1 MANKLNPELVQNI
14 AELTNVKKISDLPI
28 INVIDKDNETETIRT
43 SQQFNNSYI
52 LSSTLLEDN
61 SQVGGRYFNY
71 RVKLNEV
78 TEYLRTLSDANL
90 AVFRN
95 TFDFF
100 VNSLKSNTEN
110 SYVQFAPANDI
121 IDYENPD
128 NNYSYTFKYKLSE
141 VLDGAYG
148 FTYYIGSDEKEHE
161 LTYTNGLTEGLVT
174 NVTLE
179 KYVRNSIATLL
190 GVPSTPAYVTEA
202 IDSVVEFVEWFKGY
216 TKDKDGLSE
225 LIRKIKEKD
234 EEIISSYTAAD
245 NTLRSYINNKINDL
259 DSTTNAEPGKYIIG
273 IEQNDGLI
281 TNVTSKQIT
290 IDEVEGL
297 QSALDN
303 INIDTPVIGVADEG
317 NSLMI
322 NGTEY
327 TLSLNSDKKL
337 LFTVYTKISYTN
349 CTSAQHFEYNSGDK
363 SFTVSAKPTKN
374 CIVTNRWE
382 DDNAGTTYNANVPIS
397 ANVSVSNNASGL
409 FNLIIKETDKGATKE
424 AIVKYAFDYYDS
436 WQYVTDELIT
446 SSNINDKFNLF
457 ERKNSPN
464 ANGYISKYN
473 FTVSGEKYVYILIKK
488 SSATFIIGSGT
499 TPGQNPGGVEKI
511 CEYQP
516 YGNASGSPKYYLYR
530 SSRVQT
536 ANCNIT
542 VS

>member
-1 MANKLNPELVQNI
+1 MANKLNPEIVQNI

-28 INVIDKDNETETIRT
+28 INVIDKDNENETIRT

-90 AVFRN
+90 TVFRN
-95 TFDFF
+95 MFDFF

-110 SYVQFAPANDI
+110 SYVQFAPVNDI

-148 FTYYIGSDEKEHE
+148 FTYYFGSDEKEHE
-161 LTYTNGLTEGLVT
+161 LTYTNVLTAGLVT

-245 NTLRSYINNKINDL
+245 NALSYTLNSRIDNL
-259 DSTTNAEPGKYIIG
+259 DATKNAEPGKYIIG

-290 IDEVEGL
+290 IDEVDGL

-303 INIDTPVIGVADEG
+303 INIDAPVTGVADEG

-322 NGTEY
+322 NDTEY

-349 CTSAQHFEYNSGDK
+349 CTDAQHFEYNSGYQ

-374 CIVTNRWE
+374 CIVTNQWE
-382 DDNAGTTYNANVPIS
+382 DDNGGMSYNANVAIS
-397 ANVSVSNNASGL
+397 ANVSVSNNTSGL

-457 ERKNSPN
+457 ERKNKLN
-464 ANGYISKYN
+464 ANGYISKYD

-516 YGNASGSPKYYLYR
+516 YGDASGSPKYYLYR

>member
-1 MANKLNPELVQNI
+1 MANKLNPEIVQNI

-90 AVFRN
+90 VVFRN
-95 TFDFF
+95 MFDFF
-100 VNSLKSNTEN
+100 INSLKNNTEN
-110 SYVQFAPANDI
+110 SYVQFAPVNDI

-141 VLDGAYG
+141 VIDGAYG
-148 FTYYIGSDEKEHE
+148 FTYYFGSDEKEHE
-161 LTYTNGLTEGLVT
+161 LTYTNGLTAGLVT

-234 EEIISSYTAAD
+234 EEIISSYIAAD
-245 NTLRSYINNKINDL
+245 NALSYTLNSRIDNL
-259 DSTTNAEPGKYIIG
+259 DATKNAEPGKYIIG

-303 INIDTPVIGVADEG
+303 INIDAPVTGVADEG

-337 LFTVYTKISYTN
+337 LFTVYTKISYTD
-349 CTSAQHFEYNSGDK
+349 CTESKHFEYNSGDN
-363 SFTVSAKPTKN
+363 SFTVSVKPTKN

-382 DDNAGTTYNANVPIS
+382 DDKAGTSYNANVVIS
-397 ANVSVSNNASGL
+397 ANVSVSNNTSGL
-409 FNLIIKETDKGATKE
+409 FNLIIKENDRGATKE

-457 ERKNSPN
+457 ERKNKLN
-464 ANGYISKYN
+464 ANGYISKYD
-473 FTVSGEKYVYILIKK
+473 FTVYGEKYVYILIKK

-516 YGNASGSPKYYLYR
+516 YGDTSGSPKYYLYR

>member
-1 MANKLNPELVQNI
+1 M
-14 AELTNVKKISDLPI
+14 
-28 INVIDKDNETETIRT
+28 
-43 SQQFNNSYI
+43 
-52 LSSTLLEDN
+52 
-61 SQVGGRYFNY
+61 
-71 RVKLNEV
+71 
-78 TEYLRTLSDANL
+78 
-90 AVFRN
+90 FRN

-100 VNSLKSNTEN
+100 INSLKNNTEN
-110 SYVQFAPANDI
+110 SYVQFAPVNDI

-141 VLDGAYG
+141 VIDSAYG
-148 FTYYIGSDEKEHE
+148 FTYYFGSDEKEHE
-161 LTYTNGLTEGLVT
+161 LTYTNGLTAGLVT

-202 IDSVVEFVEWFKGY
+202 IDSVVEFVDWFKGY

-245 NTLRSYINNKINDL
+245 NALSYTLNSRIDNL
-259 DSTTNAEPGKYIIG
+259 DASKNAEPGKYIIG

-303 INIDTPVIGVADEG
+303 IDAPVTGVADEG

-322 NGTEY
+322 NDTEY

-337 LFTVYTKISYTN
+337 LFTVYTKISYTD
-349 CTSAQHFEYNSGDK
+349 CTESKHFEYNCGDK

-374 CIVTNRWE
+374 CMVINRWE
-382 DDNAGTTYNANVPIS
+382 DDNEGTSYYANVAIS
-397 ANVSVSNNASGL
+397 ANVSVSNNTSGL

-424 AIVKYAFDYYDS
+424 AIVTYAFDYYDS
-436 WQYVTDELIT
+436 WQCVTDELIT

-457 ERKNSPN
+457 ERKNILN
-464 ANGYISKYN
+464 TKGYTSKYD

-516 YGNASGSPKYYLYR
+516 YGDASGSPKYYLYR